1 MREVLRVREMQSR
14 NISSIQTLFQ
24 SRLMT
29 LEHLLKS
36 AQTHFSSESFL
47 QQRIAA
53 DMLPFGT
60 QIAFT
65 CNQPHNFSLWCDGK
79 PLNNLDPEVVSLAQA
94 YTHIEDTKELL
105 SGISAKDEKLD
116 EIGRIDLGQGF
127 YVELSGIDLG
137 QGFYVELSGIAY
149 VNDFLIPNFYF
160 HMVTAY
166 DILRMAGVPIGK
178 RDYMIHLVPFV
189 KQA

>member
-1 MREVLRVREMQSR
+1 MPSPMIDSVKV
-14 NISSIQTLFQ
+14 IFQ
-24 SRLMT
+24 NRLTT

-36 AQTHFSSESFL
+36 AQTHFSGSESFL
-47 QQRIAA
+47 QERIAA

-65 CNQPHNFSLWCDGK
+65 CDQPHNFALWCDGQ
-79 PLNNLDPEVVSLAQA
+79 PMNHLDPEVSSLAHA
-94 YTHIEDTKELL
+94 YEHIANTKELL
-105 SGISAKDEKLD
+105 AGINAKDEKLN
-116 EIGRIDLGQGF
+116 EVTRIDLGEGLYF
-127 YVELSGIDLG
+127 EVSG
-137 QGFYVELSGIAY
+137 SAY

-178 RDYMIHLVPFV
+178 RDYMMHLVPLL
-189 KQA
+189 KQV